1 MCVCLGSGCIV
12 KMGFSVGFES
22 MGVVFLEL
30 IMEGRC
36 LCCYSAL
43 LPHFSCLLKMG
54 LCVCSKEIPC
64 IGTCSS
70 VPSSSWL
77 YAHERETVIM

>member
-1 MCVCLGSGCIV
+1 MCSGSGCIV
-12 KMGFSVGFES
+12 RMGFGVGFES

-30 IMEGRC
+30 IMKGGC

-54 LCVCSKEIPC
+54 LCVCSIEIPC
-64 IGTCSS
+64 VVVCAPQLIMVVCS
-70 VPSSSWL
+70 
-77 YAHERETVIM
+77 

>member
-1 MCVCLGSGCIV
+1 MCLGSGCIV

-30 IMEGRC
+30 IMEGGC

-54 LCVCSKEIPC
+54 LYVCSFVSCKCRYVLGSGSI
-64 IGTCSS
+64 
-70 VPSSSWL
+70 VKL
-77 YAHERETVIM
+77 L